1 MTVAMLMAG
10 LLFGI
15 AFSVTLALFGIMSMD
30 GHFKANVINAAAEIR
45 RRITGRH
52 RKARST
58 GPVRDIEG
66 EAKLRALQEEVRV
79 MQRLMD
85 KSRVDRESQVDEMR
99 RAKEEI
105 VTLRAAVT
113 ERDERLLSV
122 EATLHN
128 ETGKTGKLR
137 DEFADQAA
145 LLAKSR
151 REIKDLETELSVV
164 QSGAGLSAVSD
175 EIARLSAERDELTAR
190 LERMSK
196 PVAVSK

>member
-10 LLFGI
+10 LLFGV
-15 AFSVTLALFGIMSMD
+15 AFSVTLALFGILSMD
-30 GHFKANVINAAAEIR
+30 GHFSANIKAAAAEIR
-45 RRITGRH
+45 ARITGRH
-52 RKARST
+52 RKVRSA

-85 KSRVDRESQVDEMR
+85 KTRVERESQVDEMR
-99 RAKEEI
+99 KARGEI
-105 VTLRAAVT
+105 ASLRAAVG
-113 ERDERLLSV
+113 ERDERLLGF
-122 EATLHN
+122 EGTLRN
-128 ETGKTGKLR
+128 ETEKTGKLR

-190 LERMSK
+190 LERMTK